1 LKLFKKYGS
10 KNQAGTSKIIDNQIC
25 LSPEKVENGTKFI
38 IGQNVPPLGVSGYI
52 GKKEKFK
59 RKNT

>member
-1 LKLFKKYGS
+1 MEAKIKLVP
-10 KNQAGTSKIIDNQIC
+10 AKIIDNQIC

-38 IGQNVPPLGVSGYI
+38 IGQNVPSLGVSGYI